1 MKRFVAFSIFLLL
14 SIVLIVSCA
23 EDPTAEVIDSLH
35 KKITS
40 LDTPQNLI
48 AVSNHSGGSIDISWD
63 KVESATFYA
72 VEYANG
78 SNYINSNRDFEKS
91 NYSTSIVNGTQFSL
105 TRFPNLNDKRYVFR
119 VKAGYKDEDGNLIYS
134 GTSNIVEGA
143 VLNNIVSFSGVPN
156 AERKV
161 IFTYSLPQTSS
172 LLIPGAKVAS
182 YSLKFE
188 SSQVG
193 SENWTEAKENGE
205 TIDALETK
213 LYRLTLVVNSENTAS
228 SVISVT
234 GNLDKYPSSIE
245 KSEIKL
251 EPTANEDD
259 HSKGAVVVSFESKGI
274 NEALKN
280 EEVSLRFLIER
291 RVKKDGTWS
300 SYSKFVKEGFTDNEG
315 MTTQVISTYLEA
327 NAISL
332 MAYTEDTI
340 EEHESGDGGYTIT
353 FSDPD
358 VEANADYQY
367 KLTPFYCFSNGS
379 NYMPHELGTESEVV
393 ALPDSKINGFYLDS
407 RTTEEVN
414 QISNPYMKYTLN
426 LSWNTLHNI
435 GKGFYFVVYRHLLDS
450 TEEHTIQEGSG
461 DKYFVIKPKDGQL
474 EYTLSDIIEIPLS
487 DHHRHYYSYS
497 IWLSN
502 EPEIAA
508 LEGKSNTWEK
518 SDVETEKKAYGDRLD
533 IKDRNTGNTPDI
545 NLYDGKGTVNI
556 MDEHSLQATPYKNNS
571 SLAKSI
577 KLTWK
582 FDDEQLK
589 TQNIINNWDKVSIV
603 IVKNLDHNAPITVGC
618 SDKAITEYI
627 VENLEDGKDYQFT
640 VHAEYDPGNEQEKII
655 YSTSN
660 IADGRTLAVPQN
672 LQATKNSQVVTV
684 TWDPVDGAS
693 GYKLYYKT
701 DPTGDFGDSID
712 VHNETTYEVDEVYL
726 TPGTTYYMAVTA
738 YDKNKNETDKTEPVE
753 ANILGSVPI
762 IVTGYNDYITVRWDY
777 IDGIDNYNVYIYDK
791 ADADSKE
798 IGSVQTKNNF
808 FTLRSSDKIIQ
819 ELYKANKD
827 PNNPSVYPLSQ
838 KYYFSVV
845 PINKKGV
852 FGKVGD
858 KKEGHWYLPPVNIK
872 ATKGESVAGIQ
883 VSWEKIDDV
892 IYDDEKYEF
901 EIYGRIDKDHEWEL
915 IGFAPSENTYFND
928 RVNKEME
935 YTVAI
940 SYNLKSGP
948 LQDVFSENDNEV
960 DNLGYRLNPV
970 SLLTGEDYEKDG
982 LYSVF
987 FAPVKKASAYVVN
1000 VEDRSESI
1008 IVYPETLNVTET
1020 EIKDGVAI
1028 YDTNNGKIR
1037 VYFNKPVFKTDIEV
1051 VASVKVKGYSNIDKK
1066 DIETNYVSTTIF
1078 PSRDETFTEI
1088 DIFNISNY
1096 LLNKYIAAAN
1106 KSFDEDWV
1114 GTRAWGDA
1122 VHIENGTL
1130 FNGYNCSG
1138 TKRINREN
1146 GLLTL
1151 KSGTFNNYFEVSSDN
1166 KITIINN
1173 DNTSYLGRQDLKYI
1187 KGSFKFQINYR
1198 LFNTNNSGEKQVT
1211 EFTVTY
1217 DGNSGGYPVK
1227 GNGKGFVKITGGL
1240 KKDSENHEQVF
1251 NEAQVSSDSCNVKLD
1266 YANEEES

>member
-251 EPTANEDD
+251 EPTANEYD

-327 NAISL
+327 DAISL

-414 QISNPYMKYTLN
+414 QTSNPYMKYTLN

-435 GKGFYFVVYRHLLDS
+435 GEGFYFVVYRHLLDS

-461 DKYFVIKPKDGQL
+461 DKYFVIKPIDVQL
-474 EYTLSDIIEIPLS
+474 EYTLSDIIEIPQS

-502 EPEIAA
+502 NPEIAV
-508 LEGKSNTWEK
+508 LGGDSKNWK
-518 SDVETEKKAYGDRLD
+518 NSDVETAKKAYGDKLD
-533 IKDRNTGNTPDI
+533 IKDRITGNTPDI
-545 NLYDGKGTVNI
+545 NLYDDKGTVNI
-556 MDEHSLQATPYKNNS
+556 MDEHSLQATPYESNP

-582 FDDEQLK
+582 FDNEQLS
-589 TQNIINNWDKVSIV
+589 TQNINGNWEKVSIV
-603 IVKNLDHNAPITVGC
+603 IVKNLEHSAPITVEC
-618 SDKAITEYI
+618 RDKAITEY
-627 VENLEDGKDYQFT
+627 VVDNLEDGKDYQFT

-660 IADGRTLAVPQN
+660 IADGRTLAIPQN

-684 TWDPVDGAS
+684 TWNPVDYAK

-701 DPTGDFGDSID
+701 DPNGDFIYSID
-712 VHNETTYEVDEVYL
+712 VKNKTLYKVNEEYL
-726 TPGTTYYMAVTA
+726 TPGTTYYMAVAA
-738 YDKNKNETDKTEPVE
+738 YDSYSKETDKTESVE

-762 IVTGYNDYITVRWDY
+762 TVTGYNDYITVRWDY

-791 ADADSKE
+791 EDAE

-819 ELYKANKD
+819 ELYKANTD

-845 PINKKGV
+845 PINKEGV

-858 KKEGHWYLPPVNIK
+858 KKEGHWYLPPINIK
-872 ATKGESVAGIQ
+872 ATKGESINEVRLTWDKIED
-883 VSWEKIDDV
+883 VSYSSD
-892 IYDDEKYEF
+892 YNF
-901 EIYGRIDKDHEWEL
+901 EIYGRRNEDFEWQL
-915 IGFAPSENTYFND
+915 IKIVSSIEKFFDD
-928 RVNKEME
+928 RNNKEME
-935 YTVAI
+935 YTICV
-940 SYNLKSGP
+940 SSKGKSGP
-948 LQDVFSENDNEV
+948 LQDIFKKTDDEN
-960 DNLGYRLNPV
+960 DNLGYRLNPT
-970 SLLTGEDYEKDG
+970 SYIDG
-982 LYSVF
+982 HDTTQNNLYSVT
-987 FAPVKKASAYVVN
+987 FAPIKKATKYVVSMGDKT
-1000 VEDRSESI
+1000 VTVTSENLKNPDT
-1008 IVYPETLNVTET
+1008 V
-1020 EIKDGVAI
+1020 IKDGAI
-1028 YDTNNGKIR
+1028 LYNSEDENGNFIT
-1037 VYFNKPVFKTDIEV
+1037 VYFEKPVFESDITV
-1051 VASVKVKGYSNIDKK
+1051 DSSVYGVGFNSYTQQEIQTP
-1066 DIETNYVSTTIF
+1066 IASTTIY
-1078 PSRDETFTEI
+1078 PVSDETFTAD
-1088 DIFNISNY
+1088 DILNLANNVLKVY
-1096 LLNKYIAAAN
+1096 LENAN
-1106 KSFDEDWV
+1106 NAFGSDWV
-1114 GTRAWGDA
+1114 GTWRWKA
-1122 VHIENGTL
+1122 VHINTDYVD
-1130 FNGYNCSG
+1130 GYNCSG
-1138 TKRINREN
+1138 NN
-1146 GLLTL
+1146 GPTIDASKNIDGKLTL
-1151 KSGTFNNYFEVSSDN
+1151 KPNPFGYISLKESADITVINKEQNYEQLDKN
-1166 KITIINN
+1166 K
-1173 DNTSYLGRQDLKYI
+1173 DADLKYI
-1187 KGSFKFQINYR
+1187 KGTIKIEISLSDFTGGK
-1198 LFNTNNSGEKQVT
+1198 V
-1211 EFTVTY
+1211 EFSIQY
-1217 DGNSGGYPVK
+1217 CGDHDKGGGYPVQ
-1227 GNGKGFVKITGGL
+1227 GSNEGYALISGGRYNNVRISS
-1240 KKDSENHEQVF
+1240 KNH
-1251 NEAQVSSDSCNVKLD
+1251 VSL
-1266 YANEEES
+1266 YWE